1 MDVGSVEYIVVAFPG
16 NRFRGEIL
24 PAIQR
29 LVTGGIIRVLDLALA
44 RKDEE
49 GRVLAF
55 EVTDLRPE
63 DARLFQSLNSEDL
76 GLLNHDDLMRV
87 ADSLGPDSSAAILVW
102 ENLWMIQTANAIR
115 DSGGVLV
122 NHAVIPQA
130 VVKEAMEYARM
141 VAAES
146 AA

>member
-24 PAIQR
+24 PALQR
-29 LVTGGIIRVLDLALA
+29 LVSGGIIRVLDLALA

-49 GRVLAF
+49 GRALAF
-55 EVTDLRPE
+55 EVTDLKPD
-63 DARLFQSLNSEDL
+63 DARVFRSLNSEDL
-76 GLLNHDDLMRV
+76 GLLNQDDLMLV
-87 ADSLGPDSSAAILVW
+87 AESLAPDSAAAILVW

-115 DSGGVLV
+115 DAGGVLV
-122 NHAVIPQA
+122 DHAVIPQS
-130 VVKEAMEYARM
+130 VVIEAMNYAKS
-141 VAAES
+141 VTAKS

>member
-24 PAIQR
+24 PALQR
-29 LVTGGIIRVLDLALA
+29 LVSGGIIRVLDLALA

-49 GRVLAF
+49 GRILAF
-55 EVTDLRPE
+55 EVSDLRPD

-115 DSGGVLV
+115 DAGGVLV
-122 NHAVIPQA
+122 DHAVIPQS
-130 VVKEAMEYARM
+130 VVKEAMEYARA